1 MGKEVIL
8 RRSRFKEWEK
18 ELEILKTVKRRE
30 IAERIKLARDFGDL
44 SENSEYDEAKNDQAF
59 LEGEIIRIE
68 AMLRNAVIVDDDADK
83 SEETVSVGSKVKL
96 YDTEFDEELVYEI
109 VGATEADISQNK
121 VTTDSPV
128 GQALLNRK
136 VGETVKVNT
145 PGGELEFKILGL
157 MG

>member
-68 AMLRNAVIVDDDADK
+68 TMLRNAVIVDDADK

-96 YDTEFDEELVYEI
+96 YDIEYDEELVYEI

-128 GQALLNRK
+128 GQALLNKR

-145 PGGELEFKILGL
+145 PGGELEFKILEL

>member
-1 MGKEVIL
+1 MGQEVIL

-68 AMLRNAVIVDDDADK
+68 TMLRNAVIVDDADK

-96 YDTEFDEELVYEI
+96 YDIEYDEELVYEI

-128 GQALLNRK
+128 GQALLNKR

-145 PGGELEFKILGL
+145 PGGELEFKILEL

>member
-68 AMLRNAVIVDDDADK
+68 TMLRNAVIVDDADK

-121 VTTDSPV
+121 VTTDSPL
-128 GQALLNRK
+128 GQALLNK
-136 VGETVKVNT
+136 KAGETVKVNT
-145 PGGELEFKILGL
+145 PGGELEFKILEL